1 MSNLPEI
8 GPLAGRLVRLEPLG
22 LEHAAGL
29 AAAAVEDRRSFGFT
43 AVPDGPDETARY
55 ITNILAAQSR
65 GETIPFAQ
73 VRVVDGQPVGVTRFL
88 ELRWRPAEPIPYA
101 VEIGGTWLGAAAQGT
116 GINIE
121 AKKLLLGQAFD
132 SWRVGRVDLK
142 TDARNARS
150 RAAITALGAQFEG
163 VLRCWQPSLVEGE
176 ETKLRD
182 SAMFSIIRSDWDS
195 VRRTLDDRLDR
206 RTRQNSGS
214 PRSA

>member
-1 MSNLPEI
+1 MPNRLEI

-29 AAAAVEDRRSFGFT
+29 AAAAMGDRRSFGFT

-88 ELRWRPAEPIPYA
+88 ELRCRPGELIPYA
-101 VEIGGTWLGAAAQGT
+101 VEIGGTWLAAAAQGT

-150 RAAITALGAQFEG
+150 RAAISALGAQFEG

-176 ETKLRD
+176 ETELRD
-182 SAMFSIIRSDWDS
+182 SAMFSIIPSEWDS
-195 VRRTLDDRLDR
+195 VRRTLDDRLER
-206 RTRQNSGS
+206 RMRQNSGS

>member
-1 MSNLPEI
+1 MPNPPAV
-8 GPLAGRLVRLEPLG
+8 GPLVGRLVRLEPLG
-22 LEHAAGL
+22 AGHADGL
-29 AAAAVEDRRSFGFT
+29 AAAAMGDRRSFAFT
-43 AVPDGPDETARY
+43 AVPNGPDETASY
-55 ITNILAAQSR
+55 LTNILAAQAR

-73 VRVVDGQPVGVTRFL
+73 VRMRDGQPVGVTRFL
-88 ELRWRPAEPIPYA
+88 EFRCRPGELMPYA
-101 VEIGGTWLGAAAQGT
+101 VEIGGTWLAAAAQGS

-121 AKKLLLGQAFD
+121 AKKLLLGHAFD

-150 RAAITALGAQFEG
+150 RAAIMALGATFEG

-176 ETKLRD
+176 ETGLRD
-182 SAMFSIIRSDWDS
+182 SAMFSIIHSEWDA

-206 RTRQNSGS
+206 RMAPDSGS

>member
-1 MSNLPEI
+1 MPRPPEV

-22 LEHAAGL
+22 PEHAAGL
-29 AAAAVEDRRSFGFT
+29 VAAASGDRRSFGFT
-43 AVPDGPDETARY
+43 AVPDGPDETALY
-55 ITNILAAQSR
+55 VTNLLAAQAR
-65 GETIPFAQ
+65 AETIPFAQ

-88 ELRWRPAEPIPYA
+88 ELRCRPGELMPYA
-101 VEIGGTWLGAAAQGT
+101 VEIGGTWLAAAAQGT

-121 AKKLLLGQAFD
+121 GKKLLLGHAFD

-150 RAAITALGAQFEG
+150 RNAIAALGAKFEG
-163 VLRCWQPSLVEGE
+163 VLRGWQPSLVEGE
-176 ETKLRD
+176 EDKLRD
-182 SAMFSIIRSDWDS
+182 SAMFSIMQSEWDA

-206 RTRQNSGS
+206 RMAQNSGS